1 MRMNTMIGNGK
12 STMVM
17 LNILFDL
24 YVEETAIKYS
34 KYRRIPRKTKKR
46 LSANIRNR
54 IKEIRDGSK

>member
-1 MRMNTMIGNGK
+1 MIGNGK

-34 KYRRIPRKTKKR
+34 KYRRIPRKIKKR
-46 LSANIRNR
+46 LSTSVRNR
-54 IKEIRDGSK
+54 MMEIRDGSK